1 LWALKYKSR
10 IDMNH
15 LNCLPQEGVFWGRH
29 ILQGAVARLGDHD
42 IQRPITFT
50 VEPLAKLHR
59 TCVQP
64 NLKQDAGTF
73 TELPA
78 HVPDIAV
85 QHGLEACLQAGAGS
99 ILALGGGSVL
109 DAAKAVSH
117 LHHEKTG
124 RYLPIA
130 ALPTTLS
137 GSEFSHY
144 FGITETDG
152 PQKFKRSYAVRET
165 VPKVVVIDPVLLLDT
180 PRALLLSSAVKGMDH
195 AVEGMR
201 KVTKEHPH
209 AVMAASGLARFLA
222 VLQKWP
228 NALSTREAIDQGLVT
243 PDDLLQLQLAA
254 WQCYF
259 SPASVI
265 YGLSHRIGHILGG
278 TFGLPHSATSCI
290 TLAPVIRACA
300 DFYGDKLGI
309 FAPSPSDTARGEDAA
324 AQLADRIA
332 SVVKSLGLPDRIGAF
347 DLDIARLPEVA
358 RLLKQNYP
366 NEVADL
372 GNNASVKLDTLLE
385 SLW

>member
-1 LWALKYKSR
+1 
-10 IDMNH
+10 MNH
-15 LNCLPQEGVFWGRH
+15 LNCLPQDGIFWGQH
-29 ILQGAVARLGDHD
+29 ILQGAVARLGEHG
-42 IQRPITFT
+42 IHRPMAFT
-50 VEPLAKLHR
+50 VEPLTKLYQE
-59 TCVQP
+59 CVRP
-64 NLKQDAGTF
+64 NLKQSVGSF
-73 TELPA
+73 MELPA
-78 HVPDIAV
+78 HVPDVAV
-85 QHGLEACLQAGAGS
+85 QAGLDACLQAGAGS
-99 ILALGGGSVL
+99 IVALGGGSVL

-152 PQKFKRSYAVRET
+152 PEKFKRSYAVRET
-165 VPKVVVIDPVLLLDT
+165 VPKAVVIDPVLVFDT
-180 PRALLLSSAVKGMDH
+180 PRALLLSSAIKGIDH

-209 AVMAASGLARFLA
+209 AIMAASGLERFLK

-228 NALSTREAIDQGLVT
+228 QAMTTREALHKGLVA

-300 DFYGDKLGI
+300 DFYGDKLEI
-309 FAPSPSDTARGEDAA
+309 FGARSAQADAA
-324 AQLADRIA
+324 TQLANRIA
-332 SVVKSLGLPDRIGAF
+332 GVVTSLGLPDRIGAF
-347 DLDIARLPEVA
+347 DLDKAKLPEVA
-358 RLLKQNYP
+358 RLLKKNYP

-372 GNNASVKLDTLLE
+372 GNNASVKLDALLE

>member
-1 LWALKYKSR
+1 
-10 IDMNH
+10 MNH
-15 LNCLPQEGVFWGRH
+15 LNCLPQDGIFWGQH
-29 ILQGAVARLGDHD
+29 ILQGAVARLGEHG
-42 IQRPITFT
+42 IHRPMTFT
-50 VEPLAKLHR
+50 VEPLAKLHQD
-59 TCVQP
+59 CVRP
-64 NLKQDAGTF
+64 NLKQAVGSF
-73 TELPA
+73 MELPA
-78 HVPDIAV
+78 HVPDVAV
-85 QHGLEACLQAGAGS
+85 QAGLDACLHAGAES
-99 ILALGGGSVL
+99 IVALGGGSVL
-109 DAAKAVSH
+109 DAAKAVSY

-152 PQKFKRSYAVRET
+152 PEKFKRSYAVRET
-165 VPKVVVIDPVLLLDT
+165 VPKVVVIDPVLVFDT
-180 PRALLLSSAVKGMDH
+180 PRALLLSSAIKGMDH

-209 AVMAASGLARFLA
+209 AIMAASGLERFMT

-228 NALSTREAIDQGLVT
+228 QAMTTREALDKGLVA

-290 TLAPVIRACA
+290 TLAPLIRACA
-300 DFYGDKLGI
+300 AFYGDKLEI
-309 FAPSPSDTARGEDAA
+309 FGNRSAHADAA
-324 AQLADRIA
+324 TQLADRIA
-332 SVVKSLGLPDRIGAF
+332 GVVSSLDLPDRIGAF
-347 DLDIARLPEVA
+347 DLDKAKLPEVA
-358 RLLKQNYP
+358 RLLKKNYP

-372 GNNASVKLDTLLE
+372 GNNASIKLDALLE

>member
-1 LWALKYKSR
+1 
-10 IDMNH
+10 MNH
-15 LNCLPQEGVFWGRH
+15 LNCLPQEGIYWGQH
-29 ILQGAVARLGDHD
+29 ILQSVVARLGDHG
-42 IQRPITFT
+42 IHRPITFT
-50 VEPLAKLHR
+50 VAPLEGLYR
-59 TCVQP
+59 SCIQP
-64 NLKQDAGTF
+64 NLKEQAGSF

-78 HVPDIAV
+78 HVPDVAV
-85 QHGLEACLQAGAGS
+85 QEGLDACLQAGAAS
-99 ILALGGGSVL
+99 IVALGGGSVL

-124 RYLPIA
+124 HYLPIA

-165 VPKVVVIDPVLLLDT
+165 VPKVVVIDPVLVSDT
-180 PRALLLSSAVKGMDH
+180 PRALLLASAVKGMDH

-209 AVMAASGLARFLA
+209 AIMAASGLARFLR

-228 NALSTREAIDQGLVT
+228 QAVETRAALEQGLVT
-243 PDDLLQLQLAA
+243 ADDLLQLQLAA

-278 TFGLPHSATSCI
+278 TFGLPHSVTSCI

-300 DFYGDKLGI
+300 DFYGDKLGV
-309 FAPSPSDTARGEDAA
+309 FAATPSGASQNADVAA
-324 AQLADRIA
+324 HLADQI
-332 SVVKSLGLPDRIGAF
+332 SQVVKSLGLPNRISAF
-347 DLDIARLPEVA
+347 DLDPAKLPEVA
-358 RLLKQNYP
+358 RLLKKNYP

-372 GNNASVKLDTLLE
+372 GDNASVKLDELLQ

>member
-1 LWALKYKSR
+1 
-10 IDMNH
+10 MNH
-15 LNCLPQEGVFWGRH
+15 LNCLPQEGIYWGQH
-29 ILQGAVARLGDHD
+29 ILQGVVARLGDHG
-42 IQRPITFT
+42 IHRPITFT
-50 VEPLAKLHR
+50 VAPLEGLYR
-59 TCVQP
+59 SCVQP
-64 NLKQDAGTF
+64 NLKEQAGSF

-78 HVPDIAV
+78 HVPDVAV
-85 QHGLEACLQAGAGS
+85 QEGLDACLQAGAGS
-99 ILALGGGSVL
+99 IVALGGGSVL

-165 VPKVVVIDPVLLLDT
+165 VPKVVVIDPVLVSDT
-180 PRALLLSSAVKGMDH
+180 PRSLLLASAVKGMDH

-209 AVMAASGLARFLA
+209 AIMAASGLARFLRI
-222 VLQKWP
+222 LQKWP
-228 NALSTREAIDQGLVT
+228 QAVETRAALEQGLVT
-243 PDDLLQLQLAA
+243 ADDLLQLQLAA

-278 TFGLPHSATSCI
+278 TFGLPHSVTSCI

-309 FAPSPSDTARGEDAA
+309 FAVTPSSASQNADVAA
-324 AQLADRIA
+324 HLADQI
-332 SVVKSLGLPDRIGAF
+332 SQVVKSLGLPDRISAF
-347 DLDIARLPEVA
+347 DLDPAKLPEVA
-358 RLLKQNYP
+358 RLLKKNYP

-372 GNNASVKLDTLLE
+372 GDNASVKLDELLQ

>member
-1 LWALKYKSR
+1 
-10 IDMNH
+10 MNH
-15 LNCLPQEGVFWGRH
+15 LNCLPQDGIFWGQH
-29 ILQGAVARLGDHD
+29 ILQGAVARLGEHG
-42 IQRPITFT
+42 IHRPMTFT
-50 VEPLAKLHR
+50 VEPLTKLYQD
-59 TCVQP
+59 CVRP
-64 NLKQDAGTF
+64 NLKQAVGSF
-73 TELPA
+73 MELPA
-78 HVPDIAV
+78 HVPDVAV
-85 QHGLEACLQAGAGS
+85 QAGLEACLHAGAGS
-99 ILALGGGSVL
+99 IVALGGGSVL
-109 DAAKAVSH
+109 DAAKAVSY

-144 FGITETDG
+144 FGITETEG
-152 PQKFKRSYAVRET
+152 PEKFKRSYAVRET
-165 VPKVVVIDPVLLLDT
+165 VPKAVVIDPVLVFDT
-180 PRALLLSSAVKGMDH
+180 PRALLLSSAIKGMDH

-209 AVMAASGLARFLA
+209 AIMAASGLARFMA
-222 VLQKWP
+222 VLRKWP
-228 NALSTREAIDQGLVT
+228 QAMSTREALDKGLVT

-309 FAPSPSDTARGEDAA
+309 FMADRTGASRDADAA
-324 AQLADRIA
+324 AQLADSI
-332 SVVKSLGLPDRIGAF
+332 SQVVKSLGLPDRIGAF
-347 DLDIARLPEVA
+347 DLDRARLPEVA
-358 RLLKQNYP
+358 RLLKKNYP

-372 GNNASVKLDTLLE
+372 GNNASVKLDALLE

>member
-1 LWALKYKSR
+1 
-10 IDMNH
+10 MNH
-15 LNCLPQEGVFWGRH
+15 LNCLPQDGVFWGQH
-29 ILQGAVARLGDHD
+29 ILQGAVARLGDHG
-42 IQRPITFT
+42 IHRPIMFT
-50 VEPLAKLHR
+50 VEPLAKLYQS
-59 TCVQP
+59 CVQP
-64 NLKQDAGTF
+64 NLKQGTGSF
-73 TELPA
+73 MDLPA
-78 HVPDIAV
+78 HVPDVAV
-85 QHGLEACLQAGAGS
+85 QNGLDACLRAGAES
-99 ILALGGGSVL
+99 IVALGGGSVL

-117 LHHEKTG
+117 LHQEKTG

-165 VPKVVVIDPVLLLDT
+165 VPKVVLIDPVLVFDT
-180 PRALLLSSAVKGMDH
+180 PRALLLSSAIKSMDH

-201 KVTKEHPH
+201 KVTMEHPH
-209 AVMAASGLARFLA
+209 AIMAASGLDRFLR

-228 NALSTREAIDQGLVT
+228 QAMETREALDKGLVT

-300 DFYGDKLGI
+300 DFYGDKLEI
-309 FAPSPSDTARGEDAA
+309 FSTRSTQTDAA
-324 AQLADRIA
+324 TQLADRIA
-332 SVVKSLGLPDRIGAF
+332 GTVKSLGLPDRIGAF
-347 DLDIARLPEVA
+347 DLDKAKLPEVA

-372 GNNASVKLDTLLE
+372 GNNASVKLDALLE

>member
-1 LWALKYKSR
+1 
-10 IDMNH
+10 MNH
-15 LNCLPQEGVFWGRH
+15 LNCLPQDGVFWGQH
-29 ILQGAVARLGDHD
+29 ILQGAVARLGDHG
-42 IQRPITFT
+42 IHRPMTFT
-50 VEPLAKLHR
+50 VEPLAKLYQ

-64 NLKQDAGTF
+64 NLKQAVGSF
-73 TELPA
+73 MELPA
-78 HVPDIAV
+78 HVPDVAV
-85 QHGLEACLQAGAGS
+85 QGGLDACLRAEAGS
-99 ILALGGGSVL
+99 IVALGGGSVL

-152 PQKFKRSYAVRET
+152 PEKFKRSYAVRET
-165 VPKVVVIDPVLLLDT
+165 VPKAVVIDPVLVFDT
-180 PRALLLSSAVKGMDH
+180 PRALLLSSAIKGMDH

-209 AVMAASGLARFLA
+209 AIMAASGLERFLK

-228 NALSTREAIDQGLVT
+228 QAMPTREALDKGLVT

-300 DFYGDKLGI
+300 DFYGDKLEI
-309 FAPSPSDTARGEDAA
+309 FGARSAHQDAA
-324 AQLADRIA
+324 TRLAGRIA
-332 SVVKSLGLPDRIGAF
+332 DVVTSLGLPDRIGAF
-347 DLDIARLPEVA
+347 DLDKAKLPEVA

-372 GNNASVKLDTLLE
+372 GNNASVKLDALLE